1 MSRACTDWAVG
12 SISASGERRRTADAI
27 DALRAG
33 QRDGFDALGKQL
45 LGRLRSNRRELRDID
60 DRGDCRHGERAWR
73 VEMAAAVMRAML
85 GRVVVKTLNDR
96 SLVRAERQLQ
106 AVGLSSRQH
115 ETDRQQGTRHH

>member
-12 SISASGERRRTADAI
+12 WISASGERRRTADAVG
-27 DALRAG
+27 ALWTG
-33 QRDGFDALGKQL
+33 QRDGQDALGEEL
-45 LGRLRSNRRELRDID
+45 LGRLRSNRGEMRDVD
-60 DRGDCRHGERAWR
+60 DRGDCRHRERTR
-73 VEMAAAVMRAML
+73 RIEMAAAVMRAML